1 MIVKSLAARDVIPV
15 TGGRSCNVSDA
26 VFTAGST
33 TGGVIFSVV
42 LFVLFTVC
50 GWITVMN
57 YAGVAYRLFDH
68 FSRVV
73 FVGPATPGTLR
84 LVGAGIAMIG
94 TVGLAVEL
102 VELFR

>member
-1 MIVKSLAARDVIPV
+1 M
-15 TGGRSCNVSDA
+15 SDA